1 LPCPAGWW
9 APIAEPMGGN
19 VGSANA
25 ITKATYAGGLRDD
38 TSRPLSNDHLVARRR
53 RQTLLTLLDVFV
65 GVLIGVLINL
75 ATPGQLPRWTQNPW
89 LVWAALA
96 LLSLIAV
103 TIQISASRTHKASP
117 GPERSRREDEAWRYP
132 GKARGEPETRP
143 DDGTQAL
150 LILLA
155 FEVGLLILIAA
166 TLGLAVLLLAVVI
179 VAAILIAILR
189 LLTDDGERQRLTE
202 IGMFIG
208 VGILFLIGGFFLIWF
223 LIYLIKNFLDPHTGF
238 PPWPDCC

>member
-1 LPCPAGWW
+1 
-9 APIAEPMGGN
+9 M
-19 VGSANA
+19 
-25 ITKATYAGGLRDD
+25 
-38 TSRPLSNDHLVARRR
+38 ARRR
-53 RQTLLTLLDVFV
+53 RQTLLTVLDVLV
-65 GVLIGVLINL
+65 GILIGVLINL

-132 GKARGEPETRP
+132 GKARGEPEIRP

-166 TLGLAVLLLAVVI
+166 TFGLAVLLLAVVI

-208 VGILFLIGGFFLIWF
+208 LGILFLIGGLFSIWF
-223 LIYLIKNFLDPHTGF
+223 LIYLVMNFLDPHTGF